1 MPTSV
6 TVIATVLNEGANIH
20 RLMRSLASQ
29 TRLPDAVI
37 IVDGGST
44 DDTTAIIESYA
55 ERLPLHLI
63 HAPGCSI
70 SAGRNIAIDAA
81 HTEVIA
87 ATDAGV
93 ELVAGWLDALMQPFE
108 ADPRV
113 AMVGGFFI
121 ADPHSAFEVAMGAT
135 VLPLRDEIDAAHFL
149 PSSRS
154 VAFRHSL
161 SVQVGGYPEWL
172 DYCEDLIFDIRM
184 KAAVEQ
190 AGQRFVFVPDAV
202 ARFQPRGSLR
212 SFYTQYYRY
221 ARGDG
226 KADLWR
232 KRHVIRY
239 LTYLGALPA
248 IAGLGLGWS
257 RWLWG
262 LAVLGGIVYL
272 RRPYQRLPQVWQ
284 HTDRDAVCKTPLN
297 VLRVLLLIPLIRV
310 VGDLAKMHGYPVG
323 WRWRRQH
330 QPPDWRP

>member
-1 MPTSV
+1 MPLTV
-6 TVIATVLNEGANIH
+6 TVIATVLNEGGNIH
-20 RLMRSLASQ
+20 RLMRSLVSQ
-29 TRLPDAVI
+29 TRPPDAVI

-44 DDTTAIIESYA
+44 DDTAAIIESYA
-55 ERLPLHLI
+55 DRLPLRLI

-70 SAGRNIAIDAA
+70 SAGRNIAIHAA

-93 ELVAGWLDALMQPFE
+93 ELVPSWLDALMQPFE

-113 AMVGGFFI
+113 GMVGGFFV
-121 ADPHSAFEVAMGAT
+121 ADPHSPFEVAMGAT
-135 VLPLRDEIDAAHFL
+135 VLPLRDEIDSAAFL

-154 VAFRHSL
+154 VAFRRSL
-161 SVQVGGYPEWL
+161 SAQEGGYPEWL

-190 AGQRFVFVPDAV
+190 AGQRFVFAPNAV

-232 KRHVIRY
+232 KRHAIRY
-239 LTYLGALPA
+239 LTYLGVLPV
-248 IAGLGLGWS
+248 IGGLGLWVN

-262 LAVLGGIVYL
+262 LAVLGGILYL

-284 HTDRDAVCKTPLN
+284 DTKHEPLRKTPLN
-297 VLRVLLLIPLIRV
+297 VLRVRLLIPVIRV

-323 WRWRRQH
+323 WRWRRRH
-330 QPPDWRP
+330 RPPDWRP